1 MIIQGSNNPII
12 LEYDSPVDKITDISV
27 VLTQRGSLQCNGSGY
42 AKQWRMADVQ
52 KSGKTILLP
61 LTQYETLSFMP
72 GKYDLEVK
80 WIENDSII
88 FARVVTIYV
97 EPRSDRTLFMNV
109 KPGSKRDELVQ
120 IKMTTAV
127 IKNGHSPYINEETLT
142 WMVYDDALEKYIDTG
157 VNASPTA
164 SIIVDDKLSLESVN
178 PVQNKVITEK
188 LSNTVDSDDLVE
200 ITASQIDD
208 IWKSIDIGS

>member
-12 LEYDSPVDKITDISV
+12 LEYDSPVDKITDISA
-27 VLTQRGSLQCNGSGY
+27 VLTRRSSLQCNESGY

-61 LTQYETLSFMP
+61 LTQNETLSFMP
-72 GKYDLEVK
+72 GRYDLEVK

-97 EPRSDRTLFMNV
+97 EPRSDRTQFMDV
-109 KPGSKRDELVQ
+109 KPGSKHDELVQ

-142 WMVYDDALEKYIDTG
+142 WMVYDDALEMYVDTG
-157 VNASPTA
+157 INASPTA
-164 SIIVDDKLSLESVN
+164 AITVDDELSLESVN

-200 ITASQIDD
+200 ITASQIDT
-208 IWKSIDIGS
+208 IWESIDVGS

>member
-27 VLTQRGSLQCNGSGY
+27 VLTRRGSLQCNESGY

-61 LTQYETLSFMP
+61 LTQDETLSFMP
-72 GKYDLEVK
+72 GKYNLEVK

-97 EPRSDRTLFMNV
+97 EPRSDRTQFMNV
-109 KPGSKRDELVQ
+109 KPGSKHDELVQ

-157 VNASPTA
+157 VNASPT
-164 SIIVDDKLSLESVN
+164 VDDKLSLESVN

-188 LSNTVDSDDLVE
+188 LSSMVDSDDLVE
-200 ITASQIDD
+200 ITASQIDT
-208 IWKSIDIGS
+208 IWESIDIGS

>member
-27 VLTQRGSLQCNGSGY
+27 VLTRRGSLQYNESGY

-52 KSGKTILLP
+52 KIGKTIFLP

-72 GKYDLEVK
+72 GKYNLEVK

-97 EPRSDRTLFMNV
+97 EPRSDRTQFMNV

-142 WMVYDDALEKYIDTG
+142 WMVYDDTLEKYIDPG
-157 VNASPTA
+157 VNA

-200 ITASQIDD
+200 ITASQIDT
-208 IWKSIDIGS
+208 IWESIDIGN

>member
-1 MIIQGSNNPII
+1 
-12 LEYDSPVDKITDISV
+12 
-27 VLTQRGSLQCNGSGY
+27 
-42 AKQWRMADVQ
+42 MADVQ

-72 GKYDLEVK
+72 GRYDLEVK

-88 FARVVTIYV
+88 FARVITIYV
-97 EPRSDRTLFMNV
+97 EPRSDRTQFMNV

-142 WMVYDDALEKYIDTG
+142 WMVYDDALEMYVDTG
-157 VNASPTA
+157 INASPTE

-188 LSNTVDSDDLVE
+188 LSNMVDSDDLVE
-200 ITASQIDD
+200 ITASQIDT
-208 IWKSIDIGS
+208 IWESIDIGS

>member
-12 LEYDSPVDKITDISV
+12 LEFDSPVDKITDISV
-27 VLTQRGSLQCNGSGY
+27 VLAQKGLRHCNVSGY

-61 LTQYETLSFMP
+61 LTQYETLTFEP

-80 WIENDSII
+80 WIEDESII

-97 EPRSDRTLFMNV
+97 EPRSDRTQFMDV
-109 KPGSKRDELVQ
+109 RPGSKRDELVQ

-127 IKNGHSPYINEETLT
+127 IKNGHSPYINKETLT
-142 WMVYDDALEKYIDTG
+142 WMVYDDALEMYVDTG
-157 VNASPTA
+157 INASPTA
-164 SIIVDDKLSLESVN
+164 AITVDDELSLESVN

-188 LSNTVDSDDLVE
+188 FNNTVGSDDIVE
-200 ITASQIDD
+200 ITASQIDT
-208 IWKSIDIGS
+208 IWESIDIRS

>member
-1 MIIQGSNNPII
+1 
-12 LEYDSPVDKITDISV
+12 
-27 VLTQRGSLQCNGSGY
+27 
-42 AKQWRMADVQ
+42 MADVQ

-61 LTQYETLSFMP
+61 LTQDETLSFMP
-72 GKYDLEVK
+72 GKYNLEVK

-97 EPRSDRTLFMNV
+97 EPRSDRTQFMNV

-157 VNASPTA
+157 VNASPT
-164 SIIVDDKLSLESVN
+164 VDDKLSLESVN

-188 LSNTVDSDDLVE
+188 LSNMVDSDDLVE
-200 ITASQIDD
+200 ITASQIDT
-208 IWKSIDIGS
+208 IWESIDIGS

>member
-1 MIIQGSNNPII
+1 
-12 LEYDSPVDKITDISV
+12 
-27 VLTQRGSLQCNGSGY
+27 
-42 AKQWRMADVQ
+42 MADVQ

-61 LTQYETLSFMP
+61 LTQDETLSFMP
-72 GKYDLEVK
+72 GKYNLEVK

-97 EPRSDRTLFMNV
+97 EPRSDRTQFMNV

-142 WMVYDDALEKYIDTG
+142 WMVYDDTLEMYVDTG
-157 VNASPTA
+157 INASPAA
-164 SIIVDDKLSLESVN
+164 SITVDDELSLESIN

-200 ITASQIDD
+200 ITASQIDT
-208 IWKSIDIGS
+208 IWESIDIGS

>member
-27 VLTQRGSLQCNGSGY
+27 VLTQRGSLHCNGSGY

-88 FARVVTIYV
+88 FGGVTGFDI
-97 EPRSDRTLFMNV
+97 
-109 KPGSKRDELVQ
+109 
-120 IKMTTAV
+120 
-127 IKNGHSPYINEETLT
+127 
-142 WMVYDDALEKYIDTG
+142 
-157 VNASPTA
+157 
-164 SIIVDDKLSLESVN
+164 LSLFF
-178 PVQNKVITEK
+178 
-188 LSNTVDSDDLVE
+188 
-200 ITASQIDD
+200 
-208 IWKSIDIGS
+208 

>member
-27 VLTQRGSLQCNGSGY
+27 VLTQKGSLQCNGSGY

-97 EPRSDRTLFMNV
+97 EPRSDRTQFMNV

-157 VNASPTA
+157 VNASPPA

-208 IWKSIDIGS
+208 IWESIDIGS

>member
-97 EPRSDRTLFMNV
+97 EPRSDRTPFMNV